1 MAVSTIFLQTTNEGE
16 NEYGDTT
23 FAIHVPAIDKS
34 YMLSVASFMFRPKF
48 ILMDTNEYMTLQ
60 LSIRR
65 NYPNTYPNSSLDATF
80 FYPLTVDI
88 RIAVPQDVNFN
99 PSKTETTAIKD
110 IFTIRPEIKLQCQ
123 WKSSPTSSVSYDVT
137 LHYEFREIG
146 WILNSDNRLTLEYT
160 QQELNY
166 DAYIY
171 NEGHEILLP
180 RDKPDQLRFYITD
193 CALKEI
199 TPKLAHYLGLSSGQF
214 IKSEPIRI
222 AEMEHYGYTF
232 VYNYSLTGNRCYN
245 PHYWN
250 YITLSCNKSYNT
262 GNIVNQERFNSDID
276 ESSQF
281 YKGQILAYMPNN
293 AYAPEAMQTGMAT
306 ANEYIIQPADF
317 NSIRFWLNYDNG
329 EPVKLCSPMTIVL
342 NMMPNQ

>member
-23 FAIHVPAIDKS
+23 FAIHVPAKDKS
-34 YMLSVASFMFRPKF
+34 YKLSVASFMFRPKI
-48 ILMDTNEYMTLQ
+48 ILMENQYIDLKLRMRPRWNPEVFTADRIEQ
-60 LSIRR
+60 LHASFQFW
-65 NYPNTYPNSSLDATF
+65 S
-80 FYPLTVDI
+80 
-88 RIAVPQDVNFN
+88 AVQKHRYHIQEPIQFN
-99 PSKTETTAIKD
+99 PSKTEVTQMKDLITGTITLANDVDYVTANHTVLAEGYIYVHID
-110 IFTIRPEIKLQCQ
+110 LNDVFNWSITPDYKLQLVIQ
-123 WKSSPTSSVSYDVT
+123 DPYIATNITIAEDPTGLLAEQIKPGD
-137 LHYEFREIG
+137 
-146 WILNSDNRLTLEYT
+146 LTF
-160 QQELNY
+160 ELT
-166 DAYIY
+166 DWS
-171 NEGHEILLP
+171 
-180 RDKPDQLRFYITD
+180 ITD
-193 CALKEI
+193 ISPEFQ
-199 TPKLAHYLGLSSGQF
+199 YFSGLRPSDFQRSSD
-214 IKSEPIRI
+214 
-222 AEMEHYGYTF
+222 YTS
-232 VYNYSLTGNRCYN
+232 YILTAPHTFN

>member
-23 FAIHVPAIDKS
+23 FTIHVPAKDKS
-34 YMLSVASFMFRPKF
+34 YKLSVASFMFRPKI
-48 ILMDTNEYMTLQ
+48 ILMENQYIDFSFVMSPRWNPETFTPEWIEQLKTSFSFWPYMTKFRYH
-60 LSIRR
+60 IRE
-65 NYPNTYPNSSLDATF
+65 P
-80 FYPLTVDI
+80 I
-88 RIAVPQDVNFN
+88 QFN
-99 PSKTETTAIKD
+99 PSKTEVTQMKD
-110 IFTIRPEIKLQCQ
+110 LITGTITLTNQVTYRDADNTILAEGRVRLHIDLNDVFNWSITPDYKLQLAIQ
-123 WKSSPTSSVSYDVT
+123 NPYIVTNITIIEDSTGLLTERIKPGDLTFTLYSWSITDISPEFQYFSGLRPSDFQRSYDYT
-137 LHYEFREIG
+137 SY
-146 WILNSDNRLTLEYT
+146 ILT
-160 QQELNY
+160 
-166 DAYIY
+166 AP
-171 NEGHEILLP
+171 H
-180 RDKPDQLRFYITD
+180 
-193 CALKEI
+193 
-199 TPKLAHYLGLSSGQF
+199 
-214 IKSEPIRI
+214 
-222 AEMEHYGYTF
+222 TF
-232 VYNYSLTGNRCYN
+232 N